1 MAKTL
6 ISEKV
11 KHFIFEHIDSVEL
24 LEVLLLFRL
33 HQDKSWNSDSIAH
46 ELRSSEN
53 SVSTRLDALKRIGVI
68 EVDSHKT
75 GYCRY
80 KREDDET
87 KAILEELAETYKLRK
102 QKVLEL
108 IFSPLK
114 KGRHFA
120 NAFLVKPLKV
130 EKDQEDGDG

>member
-1 MAKTL
+1 MAKNL
-6 ISEKV
+6 ISETV

-24 LEVLLLFRL
+24 LEVLLFLRL
-33 HQDKSWNSDSIAH
+33 NKDKSWNSDSIAH
-46 ELRSSEN
+46 ELRSSDN
-53 SVSTRLDALKRIGVI
+53 SVSKRLGTLKSNGFL
-68 EVDSHKT
+68 EVDSHQT

-80 KREDDET
+80 KPGDDDFEEM
-87 KAILEELAETYKLRK
+87 LEELAEVYKLRK